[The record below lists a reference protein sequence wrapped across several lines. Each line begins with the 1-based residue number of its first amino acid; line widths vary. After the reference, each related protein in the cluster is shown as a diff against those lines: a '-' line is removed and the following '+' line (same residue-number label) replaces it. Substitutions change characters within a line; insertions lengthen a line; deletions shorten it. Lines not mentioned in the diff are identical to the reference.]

1 LLLDFE
7 GWKRAF
13 NPALRVVGYSAAIY
27 LIITVVTI
35 LPLYLIQAPNTI
47 YTFFTALN
55 TLIFFFAIILSFF
68 KVLDEEKTKP
78 VTNIA
83 SDSIKLM

>member
-1 LLLDFE
+1 LLLDFD

-27 LIITVVTI
+27 LIITVITI
-35 LPLYLIQAPNTI
+35 LPLYFMQAPAKI

-68 KVLDEEKTKP
+68 KVLDEGKAKP
-78 VTNIA
+78 VTNVA